1 MINNWAKLSVR
12 SLGLARLSRHFA
24 QLPHINWKE
33 VMRIPKTDMLRDDLW
48 YDHEKGEHFEV
59 VVQAIRENPNR
70 EFNAKAV
77 AYFLYNM
84 SIINVQE
91 GIIADLIERYVT
103 RFRGD
108 YVGRLSFGAL
118 AGGLRLNY
126 KPMLLR
132 IFAEDF
138 INQADNLGRCL
149 LTKVLMN
156 MCTLTRHFR
165 STQACLSR
173 RDWR

>member
-1 MINNWAKLSVR
+1 LGR
-12 SLGLARLSRHFA
+12 SLTVARLSRQFA

-33 VMRIPKTDMLRDDLW
+33 VMRIPKTDMLTDDLW
-48 YDHEKGEHFEV
+48 YDHEKGEHFEH

-70 EFNAKAV
+70 DFNAKAV

-84 SIINVQE
+84 SLVNIQE
-91 GIIADLIERYVT
+91 GIIGDLVERYVT

-108 YVGRLSFGAL
+108 YVGRLAYGAL
-118 AGGLRLNY
+118 AGGLRLDY

-138 INQADNLGRCL
+138 VNQVDTFGRHL
-149 LTKVLMN
+149 F
-156 MCTLTRHFR
+156 TR
-165 STQACLSR
+165 S
-173 RDWR
+173 